1 MIAALPML
9 LLDGLK
15 RIPWQ
20 AWALLA
26 LCALLWAFG
35 HWRYNAGADAVQA
48 RWDAQEALYAV
59 QRAKAAE
66 DARKV
71 EERHRA
77 EYRAIADRF
86 LKDAENAKLETDR
99 VIAGLRSGSIR
110 VRQRLTCPGLPGAA
124 ADSTG
129 IAETGPRGLQP
140 EDAADIVGVGAEAD
154 AVARQLNA
162 LIEAVKAGR

>member
-20 AWALLA
+20 AYALLA

-35 HWRYNAGADAVQA
+35 HWRYNAGQAEVQA
-48 RWDAQEALYAV
+48 RWDAQEAVYAV

-99 VIAGLRSGSIR
+99 VIAGLRSGNVR
-110 VRQRLTCPGLPGAA
+110 VRQRLTCPSLPGAA

-129 IAETGPRGLQP
+129 VAETGPRGLQP
-140 EDAADIVGVGAEAD
+140 EDAAAIVGAGAEAD